1 MKKFIFKFILQPIR
15 IWIEITLRKNKSAT
29 VSVASLSF
37 PRLNE
42 IFPDELLNSTNVVI
56 TENIPIPFITFLN
69 KVGIFKLKKIQGKV
83 WGVTYKNTIFVNDYH
98 KNDESLF
105 FHELVHII
113 QWERLG
119 ITNFLVAYS
128 FGLLKFKYK
137 NCPLEKMAYSLQ
149 EEFDNRNITTT
160 NIVEE
165 IQQQTDEVWN
175 NL

>member
-83 WGVTYKNTIFVNDYH
+83 PLDY
-98 KNDESLF
+98 
-105 FHELVHII
+105 
-113 QWERLG
+113 
-119 ITNFLVAYS
+119 
-128 FGLLKFKYK
+128 
-137 NCPLEKMAYSLQ
+137 
-149 EEFDNRNITTT
+149 
-160 NIVEE
+160 
-165 IQQQTDEVWN
+165 
-175 NL
+175 